1 MNFIRRNFF
10 MLALMMAASGLAWAL
25 APTHHI
31 ADDGQKVDLEL
42 MIPKQFGPWHKDL
55 QRTVTIVDPQQKETM
70 EKIYSQTLTRT
81 YADNAGHFIMLSIA
95 YGADQSDS
103 KQLHY
108 PDVCYPAQGFQVL
121 STSIDAVKTNFGDI
135 RVKRLVTSLGQ
146 RSEPL
151 TYWTT
156 VGNKVVVGSTET
168 KLEQLGYGFRGQ
180 IPDGLL
186 FRVSSI
192 DHDSRAA
199 YALQGNFVRE
209 LVAAVS
215 ANDRLKLAGLTGAAG
230 DTGIANSNKAT
241 H

>member
-1 MNFIRRNFF
+1 MNFTRRNFIILAF
-10 MLALMMAASGLAWAL
+10 MMLASGLAWAL

-31 ADDGQKVDLEL
+31 ADDGQKVDLET
-42 MIPKQFGPWHKDL
+42 MIPAQFGVWHEDR
-55 QRTVTIVDPQQKETM
+55 QHSIAIIDPQQKETM
-70 EKIYSQTLTRT
+70 EKIYSQTLTRSYT
-81 YADNAGHFIMLSIA
+81 DDAGNLVMLSIA
-95 YGADQSDS
+95 YGSDQSDS

-108 PDVCYPAQGFQVL
+108 PDVCYPAQGFQIL
-121 STSIDAVKTNFGDI
+121 STRVDVVKTDFGDI
-135 RVKRLVTSLGQ
+135 RVKRLLTSLGQ

-168 KLEQLGYGFRGQ
+168 KLEQLSYGFHGQ

-192 DHDSRAA
+192 NHDSRVA
-199 YALQGNFVRE
+199 YATQERFVRE

-215 ANDRLKLAGLTGAAG
+215 ANDRLKLAGLTGAA
-230 DTGIANSNKAT
+230 TLNKAM

>member
-1 MNFIRRNFF
+1 MNLARRNVF
-10 MLALMMAASGLAWAL
+10 MLIFMMVASGLAWAL
-25 APTHHI
+25 TPTHHI
-31 ADDGQKVDLEL
+31 ADDGQKVDLEI
-42 MIPKQFGPWHKDL
+42 MIPTQFGSWREDTQH
-55 QRTVTIVDPQQKETM
+55 TVAIVDPQQKETM

-81 YADNAGHFIMLSIA
+81 YVNDAGEYIMLSIA

-108 PDVCYPAQGFQVL
+108 PDVCYPAQGFQVF
-121 STSIDAVKTNFGDI
+121 STSIDVVKTDFGDI
-135 RVKRLVTSLGQ
+135 RVKRLLTKLGQ

-156 VGNKVVVGSTET
+156 VGNKVVVGSNET
-168 KLEQLGYGFRGQ
+168 KLEQLGYGFHGQ

-192 DHDSRAA
+192 NHDPHAA
-199 YALQGNFVRE
+199 YALQERFVRE
-209 LVAAVS
+209 LVATLS
-215 ANDRLKLAGLTGAAG
+215 TNDRLKLAGLTG
-230 DTGIANSNKAT
+230 TGNSNNKAM

>member
-1 MNFIRRNFF
+1 MNLIRRNFF
-10 MLALMMAASGLAWAL
+10 MLAFMMAASGLAWAL

-31 ADDGQKVDLEL
+31 ADDGQKVDLEA
-42 MIPKQFGPWHKDL
+42 MIPTQFGPWHED
-55 QRTVTIVDPQQKETM
+55 QRHTITIVDPQQKETM

-81 YADNAGHFIMLSIA
+81 YTDDAGDYIMLSIA
-95 YGADQSDS
+95 YGTDQSDS

-108 PDVCYPAQGFQVL
+108 PDVCYPAQGFQIL
-121 STSIDAVKTNFGDI
+121 STSIDAVKTDFGNI
-135 RVKRLVTSLGQ
+135 RVKRLVASLGQ
-146 RSEPL
+146 RNEPL

-168 KLEQLGYGFRGQ
+168 KLEQLSYGFHGQ

-192 DHDSRAA
+192 DHDTHAA
-199 YALQGNFVRE
+199 YAMQENFVRE
-209 LVAAVS
+209 MLASVS
-215 ANDRLKLAGLTGAAG
+215 ANGRLKLAGLSGSAASA
-230 DTGIANSNKAT
+230 ISNKAM